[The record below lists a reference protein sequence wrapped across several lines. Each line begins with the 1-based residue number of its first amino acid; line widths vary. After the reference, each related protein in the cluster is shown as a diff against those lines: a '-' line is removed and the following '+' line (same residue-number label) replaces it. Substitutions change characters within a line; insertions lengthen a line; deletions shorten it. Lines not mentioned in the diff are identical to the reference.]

1 LISKSYFKGLLTY
14 CQKHKIEKIL
24 LVEPTEYYVFQ
35 SFQTI
40 QKKLQKYHI
49 VLEFLPDRESF
60 LLSPEEFQKQF
71 KKPPIM
77 EFFYRFM
84 RKKFDI
90 LMDGKNPLG

>member
-1 LISKSYFKGLLTY
+1 LISRSYFEGLLIY

-24 LVEPTEYYVFQ
+24 LVEPSEYFVFQ
-35 SFQTI
+35 NFQTI
-40 QKKLQKYHI
+40 QKKLKKVGI
-49 VLEFLPDRESF
+49 ILEFLPDTESF